1 VGLVEE
7 VDKVLAAAAKL
18 KGPAGNEANTKALLI
33 EPMLAALGWD
43 VTDVDHVVREWR
55 VFDNTSLDYALKI
68 DDGAALYVE
77 AKGLKKSLDDKQ
89 FIAQTVNYANND
101 GVVWCVLTN
110 GLTYR
115 VYKTNEPV
123 AMDQK
128 LLFEVDLVDIAGGG
142 AAAAAKSLQLLRRES
157 LVNGELDLWGERVF
171 TDTRVRKA
179 LSQLAADP
187 PRGFLNAIEQ
197 AVGTPAVSRDRLKES
212 LARVFDSQVGAI
224 RDSIAGPESPK
235 PRPPS
240 NSPAKGRQ
248 EYSVAHHLDGK
259 SASIIDLFEQMDEY
273 GRSLG
278 ADVSR
283 RVRKQYFGYFR
294 GKRSFFTIEVQR
306 QRVLLY
312 VSLDPTAAK
321 PWNDEAMRDVGEIGH
336 FGMGD
341 VEYSLRSAEN
351 VDEARELI
359 KLAYHGPMS
368 PGAS

>member
-1 VGLVEE
+1 MGLVEE
-7 VDKVLAAAAKL
+7 VRKVLAAAGKL

-33 EPMLAALGWD
+33 EPLLAALGWD

-55 VFDNTSLDYALKI
+55 VFDNTALDYALKI
-68 DDGAALYVE
+68 DDAPALYVE
-77 AKGLKKSLDDKQ
+77 AKGLNKNLEDKQ

-110 GLTYR
+110 GLAYR

-128 LLFEVDLVDIAGGG
+128 LLFEVDLAEVADGGV
-142 AAAAAKSLQLLRRES
+142 AAAKPLQLLSRAS

-197 AVGTPAVSRDRLKES
+197 AVGTPAVPRDRLKES
-212 LARVFDSQVGAI
+212 LARVFDSQIGAV
-224 RDSIAGPESPK
+224 RDSPAATEAPK

-240 NSPAKGRQ
+240 ASPAPGRQ
-248 EYSVAHHLDGK
+248 EYSADHHLEGK
-259 SASIIDLFEQMDEY
+259 SAAIVDLFEQIDEY

-283 RVRKQYFGYFR
+283 RIRKQYFGYFR

-306 QRVLLY
+306 QRLLLY
-312 VSLDPTAAK
+312 LSLDPATAR
-321 PWNDEAMRDVGEIGH
+321 PWNDEAMRDVREIGH

-341 VEYSLRSAEN
+341 VEYSLRRAEN

-359 KLAYHGPMS
+359 KLAYD
-368 PGAS
+368 GAAAR